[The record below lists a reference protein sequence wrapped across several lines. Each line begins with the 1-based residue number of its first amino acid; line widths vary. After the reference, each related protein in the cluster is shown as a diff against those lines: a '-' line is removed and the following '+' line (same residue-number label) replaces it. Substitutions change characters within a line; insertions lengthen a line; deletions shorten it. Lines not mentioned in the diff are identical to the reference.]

1 MVQQTYLD
9 NVNMLDFLIAEY
21 SLFPEI
27 TGSCRIKLQLLL
39 FWSRCKLLLSPLF
52 PPLPVFE
59 WAGVPVKIR
68 DVLWYSHVFSVENKT
83 STCFRGNNMETLLK
97 CVLSLN
103 KITSSRGLTLFFEI
117 WGFSQG
123 PLASL
128 VSAESRKLLPE
139 LKELL
144 CGEGLSLEY
153 LHFLQQRPYMTV
165 QGWRWN
171 QLQNAK
177 RKAWIP
183 LWRSD
188 WIGFGLSVWGKDG
201 WCACTLRRLTQ
212 IPQTTRLVP
221 SCDHVHLPL
230 PAIPFF
236 F

>member
-52 PPLPVFE
+52 PPLPFFE

-83 STCFRGNNMETLLK
+83 STCFRGNNIEILLK

-103 KITSSRGLTLFFEI
+103 KITSSQGLTFFIEI
-117 WGFSQG
+117 WGFNQG

-128 VSAESRKLLPE
+128 VSAKSRKLLQE
-139 LKELL
+139 LKLLL

-165 QGWRWN
+165 QGWSWN

-177 RKAWIP
+177 RKAWIH
-183 LWRSD
+183 LWRYD
-188 WIGFGLSVWGKDG
+188 WIGFGLRVCGERVVG
-201 WCACTLRRLTQ
+201 VPAHQRLTQ
-212 IPQTTRLVP
+212 MLQTTRLVP
-221 SCDHVHLPL
+221 SLWPCAPSSSSHSFL
-230 PAIPFF
+230 F
-236 F
+236 